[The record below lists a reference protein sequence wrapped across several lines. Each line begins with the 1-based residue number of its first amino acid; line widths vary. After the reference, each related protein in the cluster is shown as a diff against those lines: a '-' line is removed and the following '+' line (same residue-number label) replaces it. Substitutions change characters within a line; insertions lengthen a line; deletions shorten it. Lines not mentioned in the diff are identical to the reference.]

1 MNYAFFGGSHLE
13 QPPNILGRF
22 DAELTQNV
30 CSVHFHRTLRNA
42 AAFSGF
48 AVREAKRNE
57 LSERTLTF
65 SEGGEPLE
73 RIFSG
78 KSRRSRGARPSR
90 TGDRV
95 EKTLVVD
102 GLQEKIKCAVLHRPH
117 RHIDVAVTGEKND
130 RERNA
135 ALLISC

>member
-13 QPPNILGRF
+13 QPPNIFGRF

-30 CSVHFHRTLRNA
+30 CSVHFHRTLCNA
-42 AAFSGF
+42 AAFSRF
-48 AVREAKRNE
+48 AVCETERNE
-57 LSERTLTF
+57 LSERTLAF

-78 KSRRSRGARPSR
+78 EPRRGSGARPGR

-102 GLQEKIKCAVLHRPH
+102 GFQEKIKCAVLHRPT
-117 RHIDVAVTGEKND
+117 A
-130 RERNA
+130 
-135 ALLISC
+135 ISTSP

>member
-42 AAFSGF
+42 ASFSRF

-57 LSERTLTF
+57 LGERTLTF

-73 RIFSG
+73 RVFSG
-78 KSRRSRGARPSR
+78 KPRQRRSPKPHRRPS
-90 TGDRV
+90 
-95 EKTLVVD
+95 
-102 GLQEKIKCAVLHRPH
+102 
-117 RHIDVAVTGEKND
+117 
-130 RERNA
+130 
-135 ALLISC
+135 